1 MTYLQ
6 ISEYNL
12 LKMIKDLKN
21 MKREFNCSY
30 LDCDLNED
38 RIILIGQSEL
48 EDEDDQSPSIRIE
61 HLYLR
66 GGHGPGL
73 SVDRKVEIRKQFG
86 SEPSA
91 SWVKL
96 QTDSKWQEWLEL
108 SKTSPTKK
116 EKPKESYW
124 RRVDVQDLLNALE
137 TIALVVSN
145 SEAPEVKIIEFEI
158 DGGFLISIKCAE
170 EMDYLWFGG
179 HGNVKDPDV
188 DIYDKRFSA
197 SANISV

>member
-124 RRVDVQDLLNALE
+124 WRVDV
-137 TIALVVSN
+137 
-145 SEAPEVKIIEFEI
+145 
-158 DGGFLISIKCAE
+158 
-170 EMDYLWFGG
+170 
-179 HGNVKDPDV
+179 
-188 DIYDKRFSA
+188 
-197 SANISV
+197 

>member
-1 MTYLQ
+1 
-6 ISEYNL
+6 
-12 LKMIKDLKN
+12 
-21 MKREFNCSY
+21 MKREFNCSI

-38 RIILIGQSEL
+38 RIIIGQSKL
-48 EDEDDQSPSIRIE
+48 EDEDDQSPRIRIE

-73 SVDRKVEIRKQFG
+73 SVEMKVEIRKQFG
-86 SEPSA
+86 SKPSA

-108 SKTSPTKK
+108 SKTSPTKN
-116 EKPKESYW
+116 EKPKVSSW

-158 DGGFLISIKCAE
+158 DGGFLINIKCAE
-170 EMDYLWFGG
+170 PMDHLWFGG
-179 HGNVKDPDV
+179 HVNVGYPVV
-188 DIYDKRFSA
+188 DIYDKRLSVSA
-197 SANISV
+197 TISV

>member
-1 MTYLQ
+1 MTCLQ
-6 ISEYNL
+6 ISEDNL
-12 LKMIKDLKN
+12 VKMRKDLEN
-21 MKREFNCSY
+21 MKREFNCSN
-30 LDCDLNED
+30 LDCDLNEH

-48 EDEDDQSPSIRIE
+48 EDEDDQAPNIRIE

-73 SVDRKVEIRKQFG
+73 SVETKVKIRKQFG

-96 QTDSKWQEWLEL
+96 QTDSKWQEWLARVAGE
-108 SKTSPTKK
+108 TSPTKH
-116 EKPKESYW
+116 EKPKESSW
-124 RRVDVQDLLNALE
+124 RRVDVQDLLNALD

-145 SEAPEVKIIEFEI
+145 SEAPKVKIIEFEI
-158 DGGFLISIKCAE
+158 DGGFLINIKCAE

-179 HGNVKDPDV
+179 HGNV
-188 DIYDKRFSA
+188 DIYDQSFSA